1 MPRKLPQL
9 ITVKSDAVIKMFFDF
24 YVLNEI
30 WFKLVAKDVIYGYK
44 TDTII
49 PFRRESVLNEAF
61 LEICEKLKFLMVNSL
76 EWSVRRE
83 CRHFNIYGPLGTL
96 ISRKSLKKL
105 MIKAISHNDQKD
117 IKKIK
122 EEINARKQHNS
133 FIKKNKPWSKCSLE
147 AIREAFMMEGWD
159 SEFGGVK
166 WGEGTNYLIKLKES
180 KSIKDDIFY
189 IDRIFDLQHNNGFI
203 LNKTCFE
210 ALENLC
216 LIDLNPKIKTIHSHV
231 DDYCLLDAR
240 FELSIEILSSFCSPK
255 VKKLYQSNKHLLQG
269 NFEKYYIGEKINTR

>member
-122 EEINARKQHNS
+122 EQIGWTPKIS
-133 FIKKNKPWSKCSLE
+133 FENGVSEMLKHIQYWAEAPVWTPESIEQETKPWFD
-147 AIREAFMMEGWD
+147 A
-159 SEFGGVK
+159 
-166 WGEGTNYLIKLKES
+166 LK
-180 KSIKDDIFY
+180 
-189 IDRIFDLQHNNGFI
+189 
-203 LNKTCFE
+203 
-210 ALENLC
+210 
-216 LIDLNPKIKTIHSHV
+216 
-231 DDYCLLDAR
+231 
-240 FELSIEILSSFCSPK
+240 
-255 VKKLYQSNKHLLQG
+255 
-269 NFEKYYIGEKINTR
+269 